1 MKERQAQ
8 IAFAALSQETRLRIV
23 RELVVAGPQGLA
35 AGAIAEAVG
44 VSASN
49 VSFHL
54 KELEAAELVRARR
67 DGRSMFY
74 ASDHGTLADL
84 IRFLLDD
91 CCSGRLVVS
100 RPSAATEESPT

>member
-23 RELVVAGPQGLA
+23 RQLVVAGPQGLA

-74 ASDHGTLADL
+74 AADHGTLADL

-91 CCSGRLVVS
+91 CCSGRLEVA
-100 RPSAATEESPT
+100 RPETMSGEHSG